1 MKSIMLLCTCLL
13 ILTQCKNQ
21 SSGGDASAN
30 ATGDPAVKSFG
41 AVITTEG
48 SVPVEKV
55 VAMLNSADSI
65 PMKVSGKVTS
75 VCQARGCWMNVVDE
89 SGIGKP
95 IFVQFKDYGFFM
107 PKDCAGKKVT
117 LDGIA
122 YKQVT
127 PVEELRHYAEDK
139 GATKEEIAAI
149 TEPKEELKFLANGV
163 VLYEK

>member
-13 ILTQCKNQ
+13 ILIQCKHQ
-21 SSGGDASAN
+21 SSAG
-30 ATGDPAVKSFG
+30 ATAQGSSVPTVKSFG
-41 AVITTEG
+41 AAITEEG
-48 SVPVEKV
+48 SVSVDKV
-55 VAMLNSADSI
+55 ITMLNKEDSI
-65 PMKVSGKVTS
+65 AMKVSGKVTS
-75 VCQARGCWMNVVDE
+75 VCQAKGCWMNIVDA
-89 SGIGKP
+89 SGSGKP

-107 PKDCAGKKVT
+107 PKDCAGKNVT

-127 PVEELRHYAEDK
+127 TVAQLRHFAGDK

-163 VLYEK
+163 VLHDK